1 MRTSIVVAK
10 VIVVAA
16 AIPLLTGWSGRSQ
29 PNREGGCKATI
40 TTTLTTGN
48 TIEFAAGV
56 AVLEGGNVLIADMTG
71 VVYTYAPA
79 KGGSPGSPLAT
90 TV

>member
-1 MRTSIVVAK
+1 
-10 VIVVAA
+10 
-16 AIPLLTGWSGRSQ
+16 
-29 PNREGGCKATI
+29 
-40 TTTLTTGN
+40 
-48 TIEFAAGV
+48 
-56 AVLEGGNVLIADMTG
+56 LEGGNVLIADMTG